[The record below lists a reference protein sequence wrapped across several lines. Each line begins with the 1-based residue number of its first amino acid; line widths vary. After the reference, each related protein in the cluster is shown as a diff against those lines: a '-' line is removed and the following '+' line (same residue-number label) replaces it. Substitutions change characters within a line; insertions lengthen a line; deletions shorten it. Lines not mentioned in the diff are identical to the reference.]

1 MGQSSLTSLV
11 PKAREAG
18 GLHGWQWDVGL
29 SPYPCMA
36 MEGALRGF
44 PASSSV

>member
-11 PKAREAG
+11 PNAREAER
-18 GLHGWQWDVGL
+18 LHGWQWDVGL
-29 SPYPCMA
+29 SPYPCTA